1 MTFFRC
7 VLILITTHIL
17 LFVVW
22 GALYPYQININGI
35 SNNTAKSTK
44 IPLPPFSSL
53 TNIRHVA
60 GICTTISFMYTFT
73 SGGLI
78 LARNKDDVLNNCL
91 CLGAV
96 ASYTQWLFKRDAN
109 IIWTNRLA
117 AGVALTSIIYAN
129 TGYEVDRLYNS
140 SRSSNN

>member
-1 MTFFRC
+1 MLC
-7 VLILITTHIL
+7 SS
-17 LFVVW
+17 VW

-35 SNNTAKSTK
+35 SNNTAKAK
-44 IPLPPFSSL
+44 LLLPPFSSFK
-53 TNIRHVA
+53 NIRYVA
-60 GICTTISFMYTFT
+60 GICTTISFAYTFT

-96 ASYTQWLFKRDAN
+96 ASYTQWLFKKDAN

-129 TGYEVDRLYNS
+129 TGYEVESL
-140 SRSSNN
+140 

>member
-1 MTFFRC
+1 MMCTD
-7 VLILITTHIL
+7 THQTHTYL
-17 LFVVW
+17 SSVW

-35 SNNTAKSTK
+35 SNNTAKAK
-44 IPLPPFSSL
+44 IPLPPFSSFQ
-53 TNIRHVA
+53 NIRYVA

-96 ASYTQWLFKRDAN
+96 ARYTQWLFKKDAN
-109 IIWTNRLA
+109 ILWTNRLA
-117 AGVALTSIIYAN
+117 AGIALTSIIYAN

-140 SRSSNN
+140 SKSSKS